1 MKTKRLFFI
10 VAMLLMSVCGFA
22 QSGGG
27 DPIPGDV
34 NEDGVVDVG
43 DIVAVTDIIQSNNE
57 SAPVTTYKYYLG
69 ETEQETFTESDLVLT
84 ATEPITSITA
94 HQSVG
99 ENEVTLWIYPTSWGM
114 PSSIK
119 SGGDEMLQ
127 SWRFN
132 DDWVNVPSGY
142 TSAWTAV
149 DGTETWTVTW
159 PYPGDVNNDG
169 NVDGDDITAIID
181 IIQSNN
187 ENAPV
192 TYKYYLGV
200 ISEDDIMNQAAVNAL
215 INNTSTTTNA
225 PITSITL
232 PSGAPSNNGYEHIFI
247 YPESW
252 GTPSVVNQ
260 GFPVGLSPL
269 SDWEISNPTGYGAF
283 YLDDPYSNAGV
294 VYDITWSNN

>member
-1 MKTKRLFFI
+1 MKTKRLFFLA
-10 VAMLLMSVCGFA
+10 AMLLMSVCGFA

-34 NEDGVVDVG
+34 NGDGVVDVG
-43 DIVAVTDIIQSNNE
+43 DIVAVINGAATGDVNNDGNVDGDDITAIIDIIQSNNE
-57 SAPVTTYKYYLG
+57 NAPVTYKYYLG

-99 ENEVTLWIYPTSWGM
+99 ENEVTLWIYPTSWGR

-119 SGGDEMLQ
+119 SGSAEMLQ

-132 DDWVNVPSGY
+132 DDWAIVPYGY

-159 PYPGDVNNDG
+159 PY
-169 NVDGDDITAIID
+169 
-181 IIQSNN
+181 
-187 ENAPV
+187 
-192 TYKYYLGV
+192 YKYYLGI
-200 ISEDDIMNQAAVNAL
+200 ISESNLQNQQYVNDL
-215 INNTSTTTNA
+215 IANSPTTTTNA

-232 PSGAPSNNGYEHIFI
+232 PSGAPTNNGYEHIFI
-247 YPESW
+247 YPSDW
-252 GTPSVVNQ
+252 GTPTLIDHNTSQV
-260 GFPVGLSPL
+260 LPL
-269 SDWEISNPTGYGAF
+269 NTLLDAGISNPTGYAGF
-283 YLDDPYSNAGV
+283 FLIDPMNNAGGV
-294 VYDITWSNN
+294 IDITWSNN